1 MMKIKRLDAKADR
14 KLLEKIYLY
23 EEEIFGKAGV
33 GQYNISPFTKY
44 GRTYAIY
51 NDKDIISVIEV
62 LQCNKLSYIYGV
74 STNKSY
80 QNMGY
85 AKKLLTFVIND
96 LKISNFE
103 FIELTVTC
111 TNEKAIKLYQSFDFK
126 IKELLENEY
135 FDNEKR
141 YLMRKEI

>member
-1 MMKIKRLDAKADR
+1 MKIKRLDAKADR

-51 NDKDIISVIEV
+51 NDRDIISVIEV
-62 LQCNKLSYIYGV
+62 LQCNMLSYIYGV